1 MSFTEAKPR
10 QFVSYTAKY
19 NFTTRGCGGVFPL
32 SVAGE
37 QGDVNGKEMLD
48 GIGDDLGVEDEGVD
62 VDTESAMAESFSD
75 GVENSTSFEVRKD
88 GSASVSAQST
98 IS

>member
-1 MSFTEAKPR
+1 M
-10 QFVSYTAKY
+10 
-19 NFTTRGCGGVFPL
+19 
-32 SVAGE
+32 AGE
-37 QGDVNGKEMLD
+37 QGDVNGKEMSD
-48 GIGDDLGVEDEGVD
+48 DIGDDLGVEDEGVD

>member
-1 MSFTEAKPR
+1 M
-10 QFVSYTAKY
+10 
-19 NFTTRGCGGVFPL
+19 
-32 SVAGE
+32 AGE

-98 IS
+98 ISWGRRASCNSNC